1 LGMRGK
7 RPLRLGRVWAVVE
20 GKVVVEGERVPRLGA
35 RVYDSSMKPMGVV
48 SSILGPTKR
57 FFIEVKP
64 SRQSGFAEG
73 EPLYI
78 MEGEER
84 G

>member
-1 LGMRGK
+1 MRGRR
-7 RPLRLGRVWAVVE
+7 RPLRLGRVWRVVE
-20 GKVVVEGERVPRLGA
+20 GRLVVEGERVPRLGA
-35 RVYDSSMKPMGVV
+35 KVYDSSMREVGTV
-48 SSILGPTKR
+48 SSVLGPTER

-64 SRQSGFAEG
+64 RKPVNYAQG

-78 MEGEER
+78 MEGDSR